1 MQTYKYVA
9 LTGEGKRVTGS
20 VQAEREDE
28 AVSQLQG
35 QSLTILSISQG
46 VGGAGSGS
54 KAVGAKRGFAVSL
67 QRIKLDDLVLFTR
80 QMATMIGAGI
90 PLLEALE
97 IMEEQV
103 ENKRFSGIVG
113 QVVRRVAGG
122 GDFSEALAEHPKVFN
137 RIFINMV
144 RSGEASGQL
153 DTILVRLADYLESA
167 AALRREIKSAM
178 TYPVVSLVLIFGI
191 TIFLMV
197 GIIPKFNEIFTQM
210 EVELPALT
218 VFMLTAGLWM
228 RDYFLV
234 FMGVIAAIVAAIALY
249 SRTTLGKRHKDW
261 LVLHVPIFG
270 PLFQKVAISR
280 FSRTLST
287 LLDSG
292 VPILGA
298 LEIVATT
305 AGNSVVED
313 AINRARENVR
323 QGENLAQPLS
333 ESWVFPPMV
342 TRMIAVGERSGALE
356 TLLRKISEFYDQQV
370 SATVES
376 LTSLIE
382 PLMIGIMGGL
392 VGTIVLSVFWPI
404 LKLQQALSSQ

>member
-1 MQTYKYVA
+1 MGTFKYVA
-9 LTGEGKRVTGS
+9 LSPEGKRIAGS
-20 VQAEREDE
+20 LQADDEDE
-28 AVSQLQG
+28 AVGRLQA
-35 QSLTILSISQG
+35 QNLTILSINAGGGRLRGATTSAGRG
-46 VGGAGSGS
+46 VM
-54 KAVGAKRGFAVSL
+54 SL
-67 QRIKLDDLVLFTR
+67 NFQRIKLEDLVLFTR
-80 QMATMIGAGI
+80 QMATMISAGI

-103 ENKRFSGIVG
+103 ENRRFAAIVG
-113 QVVRRVAGG
+113 QVVRRVASG
-122 GDFSEALAEHPKVFN
+122 GDFSDALAEHPKAFN
-137 RIFINMV
+137 RIYVNMV

-153 DTILVRLADYLESA
+153 DAILLRLADYLESA

-218 VFMLTAGLWM
+218 VFMLSAGLWM
-228 RDYFLV
+228 RHYFLI
-234 FMGVIAAIVAAIALY
+234 FLGLVAGLVVGAVVY
-249 SRTTLGKRHKDW
+249 CRTPFGKRHFDW
-261 LVLHVPIFG
+261 LILHVPVFG
-270 PLFQKVAISR
+270 SLFQKVALSR
-280 FSRTLST
+280 FSRTLAT
-287 LLDSG
+287 LLESG

-305 AGNSVVED
+305 AGNTVVED
-313 AINRARENVR
+313 AVNTARENVR
-323 QGENLAQPLS
+323 QGENLAEPLA

-356 TLLRKISEFYDQQV
+356 QLLKKISEFYDQQV
-370 SATVES
+370 SATVDS

-382 PLMIGIMGGL
+382 PLMIALMGGM

-404 LKLQQALSSQ
+404 LKLQQALATQ